1 LPTEKAPAERTDR
14 ETLSETEKRDKW
26 RKVQKDATSHQ
37 DTADE
42 HRARAKK
49 KEKSHYILRGFLRY
63 QAKTPAEYNGF
74 FLFYS
79 YMK

>member
-1 LPTEKAPAERTDR
+1 MHSPFQSLSKKNPNNPQKRENKPTEKAPAERTDR

-49 KEKSHYILRGFLRY
+49 EGKGQKKR
-63 QAKTPAEYNGF
+63 KKN
-74 FLFYS
+74 
-79 YMK
+79 